1 MGLFLLG
8 IDLMAG
14 KILRRI
20 AYLLLTLLLAGFLG
34 ATLVRVAPGFGVD
47 EQSLDARLS
56 AESQQALR
64 EQRAADSNIFSFY
77 FRYISNLL
85 RGDLGTS
92 RILQRPVTELLRER
106 LPVTMQTV
114 AVGVAGGWIL
124 GLGLALLNA
133 MIRFKAFELFAT
145 TLSGVF
151 LCLPI
156 AALVVLFVYAGTPA
170 RYAVG
175 LLVFPNVYRY
185 SSNLISKSFHQLHI
199 RAARAKGL
207 SRGRVLFGHIL
218 LPVIPQLLALAG
230 VTVSLAFGAAIPVEA
245 IADSPGVGQLAW
257 QAALGRDLPVLVNL
271 TLLVTA
277 FTLLAN
283 SGAEFVSE
291 LWAVGG
297 TGRA

>member
-1 MGLFLLG
+1 VQH
-8 IDLMAG
+8 
-14 KILRRI
+14 KIFRRI
-20 AYLLLTLLLAGFLG
+20 VSFFLTLLLAGFLG

-47 EQSLDARLS
+47 ERNLDARLS

-64 EQRAADSNIFSFY
+64 EQQLKDSNIFSFY
-77 FRYISNLL
+77 ARYLGSLL
-85 RGDLGTS
+85 RGDLGES

-106 LPVTMQTV
+106 LPVTIETV
-114 AVGVAGGWIL
+114 FIGVAGGWSL

-133 MIRFKAFELFAT
+133 FFRAKAFDALS
-145 TLSGVF
+145 TLVSGLF

-170 RYAVG
+170 RYAVV

-185 SSNLISKSFHQLHI
+185 SSNLISKSFDQLHI
-199 RAARAKGL
+199 LAARAKGL
-207 SRGRVLFGHIL
+207 SRTRVLFRHIL
-218 LPVIPQLLALAG
+218 LPVAPQLIALAG
-230 VTVSLAFGAAIPVEA
+230 VTVSLAFSAAIPVEA
-245 IADSPGVGQLAW
+245 IADSPGIGQLAW

-283 SGAEFVSE
+283 SGAELVSE
-291 LWAVGG
+291 MWSGRQRE
-297 TGRA
+297 GRA